1 MVSSDVPGNSFRTL
15 LKLLIVIVMHRHEQ
29 LCVVHAPQLGW
40 SDTDFETSFI
50 VRTWTA
56 LLIMTTRLLSSFLS
70 IHWQGSRIEE
80 TVMQSAADHMHPPTH
95 VPSTALLLR
104 TSMRSPQA
112 SYSRCML
119 IIMPGLTSHENEI
132 SRPLPVSL
140 VLIPSTS
147 SATAPLLT
155 CKYCAPDEI
164 WHGP

>member
-1 MVSSDVPGNSFRTL
+1 MSSDVPGNSFRTL

-29 LCVVHAPQLGW
+29 LCVVHAPQLW
-40 SDTDFETSFI
+40 YSDTHSVTSLI
-50 VRTWTA
+50 VRTSSAFITHHDY
-56 LLIMTTRLLSSFLS
+56 LLFLS
-70 IHWQGSRIEE
+70 IHWQSSGTVER
-80 TVMQSAADHMHPPTH
+80 VMQSAADHMRPPTH

-140 VLIPSTS
+140 VLMPSTS
-147 SATAPLLT
+147 SATATLLT
-155 CKYCAPDEI
+155 CRYCATDGI
-164 WHGP
+164 GHGP